1 MRWLSLEGETA
12 SKVRSAVRKWATY
25 SIRATRPCLTS
36 GERQEPPSWCSVPGC
51 TTARSTSTV
60 CGSSMTIFSG
70 DGYRAV
76 SNGHHC
82 RSAVTA
88 GYHPTAHPA
97 LRSSRR
103 PDRVKN
109 STPGSTSRP
118 TPHWIA
124 STDLDGTL
132 RCSRS
137 PTAARGW
144 ALSSHIASLT
154 ALGCVKRW
162 RMRRPRRPDQLAC
175 RRIAPAVAGPARG
188 RPPNR
193 ARHPR
198 YRPRRRRRGTVG
210 PA

>member
-1 MRWLSLEGETA
+1 MGNVLDPRDQTMFDLG
-12 SKVRSAVRKWATY
+12 
-25 SIRATRPCLTS
+25 RATGATILVQCAWVYNRPIDIDGLRQFHDHLQRGRLS
-36 GERQEPPSWCSVPGC
+36 RRIERSPLPFGRHRWVSPD
-51 TTARSTSTV
+51 
-60 CGSSMTIFSG
+60 GSSDIEIV
-70 DGYRAV
+70 A
-76 SNGHHC
+76 
-82 RSAVTA
+82 SA
-88 GYHPTAHPA
+88 
-97 LRSSRR
+97 
-103 PDRVKN
+103 DRVKN

-137 PTAARGW
+137 PTAAPGW
-144 ALSSHIASLT
+144 ALSSHIASPT

-210 PA
+210 SA